1 MSTNSGGADAPA
13 ADAAPSD
20 NRAQAGQQGS
30 NRRGRRNRR
39 NNRTHSRHEKFK
51 GKCEDLKGAIYDVNT
66 SGTDTFAKTNKEVA
80 EYVARTIPGAGEY
93 CTAMINMSL
102 PALDPPP
109 RPTPR
114 ADGAIDPF
122 DVEIW
127 KDEHRRYTKKQKKRK
142 EIESQVFPIVLGQCH
157 PSLRE
162 RMQAD
167 DNWTEIDEGNDVIQ
181 LLQLI

>member
-1 MSTNSGGADAPA
+1 MSTNSGGVDAPA

-30 NRRGRRNRR
+30 NHRGHRNRR

-66 SGTDTFAKTNKEVA
+66 SGTDTFAKTNKEVT
-80 EYVARTIPGAGEY
+80 EYVAQTIPGTGEY

-109 RPTPR
+109 RPTPG

-127 KDEHRRYTKKQKKRK
+127 KDEHQ
-142 EIESQVFPIVLGQCH
+142 
-157 PSLRE
+157 
-162 RMQAD
+162 
-167 DNWTEIDEGNDVIQ
+167 
-181 LLQLI
+181 